1 MPRTA
6 RSPADRLLADLPDDW
21 RWAAAGYI
29 GSLRVERGAS
39 RHTLDAYARDIIK
52 LCGSFAADGPA
63 PPLETVTQT
72 HLHDF
77 VRQLYD
83 LGLAQRSVQRIQ
95 SSLRGFFGFA
105 LEEGLLSSDPT
116 AELESAT
123 PPRKLPEVLSLEE
136 IEAMIACI
144 DHSDELGLRNRSIVE
159 LLYACG
165 LRVSELTSLRIN
177 QLFLEGGF
185 VRVVGKGD
193 KERLVPIGA
202 GAIRHWRTYFEHVRR
217 QQANVHPEHSEYCF
231 LSRRGRALSRNM
243 VFVIVRDLAR
253 AAGIR
258 ERVSPHT
265 LRHSFATHLIE
276 GGADLRSVQ
285 EMLGHTSITTTERYT
300 HLDIGHL
307 RDVLEACHPLG
318 TA

>member
-6 RSPADRLLADLPDDW
+6 RSPADRLLADLPNDW
-21 RWAAAGYI
+21 RRAAAGYI

-243 VFVIVRDLAR
+243 VFVIVRDLAH
-253 AAGIR
+253 AAGIER
-258 ERVSPHT
+258 RVSPHT

-276 GGADLRSVQ
+276 GGADLRAVQ
-285 EMLGHTSITTTERYT
+285 EMLGHASITTTELYT

-307 RDVLEACHPLG
+307 REVLLNCHPL
-318 TA
+318 ANS